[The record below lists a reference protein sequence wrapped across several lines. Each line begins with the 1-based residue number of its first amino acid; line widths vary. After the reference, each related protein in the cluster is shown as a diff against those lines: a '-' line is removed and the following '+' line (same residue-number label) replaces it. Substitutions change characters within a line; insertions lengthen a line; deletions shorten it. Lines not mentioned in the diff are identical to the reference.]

1 MKIGVVGVPGGWSSE
16 KLADMVYEMTGYRL
30 LIDMSK
36 TAFNLSDISCWYEKT
51 DLLKLDALIVKKIG
65 ARYSPDLLDRLEMLR
80 FMANQGLPIFSQ
92 PENMMRVID
101 RLSCTVTMQLAGI
114 PMPETTIT
122 EDMELAMET
131 VKAYERAV
139 FKPLYSSKARGMML
153 IDSCSDPRG
162 EIEEFKGDNPIMYIQ
177 KQIDHNGRDLGIAF
191 LGGKY
196 LTTYARCANGDSWN
210 TTIRSGGGY
219 AAYEPGPD
227 ILQLAHRAQSLFN
240 LDFTCVDVAETD
252 NGPMVFEVS
261 AFGGFKGIHAASG
274 MDAAR
279 LYVEYVLKQ
288 LNKLK
293 D

>member
-36 TAFNLSDISCWYEKT
+36 TAFNLSDLSCWYENI

-122 EDMELAMET
+122 EDMDLALET

-153 IDSCSDPRG
+153 IDSSSDPRG
-162 EIEEFKGDNPIMYIQ
+162 EIEEFKADNPIMYIQ

-288 LNKLK
+288 LNKVK